1 MSTDHERIHDCL
13 ATIMGYKADRL
24 EEQLGDGYPAFG
36 RRCTAFRGLREIGS
50 LVVLDLAA
58 NTLTIDQYLWAFVK
72 NKDGEN
78 RPQDIL
84 PARFLADG
92 IGSEHGVRIHVWR
105 SKNDFGEVIDHS
117 MYDKAHLVFHD
128 DAQMPLTRYNKTN
141 VCARAVDQI
150 YALAGAGTP
159 YSAFVC
165 EKSQSNIIPNLA
177 IYRLVPRFSTKD
189 GTVTLPSLARRQ
201 ALQEAATLGGRDALE
216 VLRLFRDLRLGVSP
230 DRSKG
235 SWLASDAPVAQLAL
249 ATLATDHDA
258 IRPLLRHLEDDCPDT
273 FARLNKAR
281 SILLTLGGLDASDWD
296 ALFAAACPGTDDV
309 AVLT

>member
-36 RRCTAFRGLREIGS
+36 RRGTAFKGLREMGS

-58 NTLTIDQYLWAFVK
+58 NTLTIDQYLGAFVK
-72 NKDGEN
+72 NEDGDN

-84 PARFLADG
+84 PARFLTDG
-92 IGSEHGVRIHVWR
+92 IGSEHAVRIHVWR
-105 SKNDFGEVIDHS
+105 SKNDIGEVIDHS
-117 MYDKAHLVFHD
+117 MYDNTPLVFHD
-128 DAQMPLTRYNKTN
+128 DMQMPLIRYNKTN
-141 VCARAVDQI
+141 VCVRAVDQI
-150 YALAGAGTP
+150 YALSGAGTP

-201 ALQEAATLGGRDALE
+201 ALQEAAVQGGRDALE
-216 VLRLFRDLRLGVSP
+216 VLRLLRDLRLGVPP

-235 SWLASDAPVAQLAL
+235 SWLTSDAPVARLAL
-249 ATLATDHDA
+249 ATLTAECDA
-258 IRPLLRHLEDDCPDT
+258 IRPLLHRLEEDCPDA
-273 FARLNKAR
+273 FACLNKAR
-281 SILLTLGGLDASDWD
+281 SLLLPLGGLDDSDWE
-296 ALFAAACPGTDDV
+296 ALFAAACPER
-309 AVLT
+309 AMPLY